1 MKKALIVLLL
11 LAVAGGLFAQV
22 SFSGHVQSGLEVVI
36 PNDGDTTL
44 HWFSRDAGIPF
55 RYQLSASYTHDSG
68 KAGASA
74 TIRNN
79 NNAIGFDGANAWAQ
93 PLDILRIQFGTGGIG
108 GFNTNVFD
116 VGNNAAGGNFSAVLT
131 PVLDGMTFSVGL
143 GVAPANTTFD
153 KTAYGFGVKFGL
165 PDLLNAV
172 VNLGYNG
179 AAKDGDGQ
187 TNVAAGVAV
196 SALNAASGAS
206 GLTYLGIDVRADD
219 ITDLAWLGIG
229 PDVQFRVANL
239 TEAGNLSIGL
249 RSKIFLPMGDSAEDL
264 DYWVRLNLGLPLT
277 PTVDFALSAGYEGK
291 STIPGQ
297 NADNGTLAVSD
308 AGGLNQSISGGTD
321 PAFIVRPAVTFK
333 YGPGSLELAWS
344 LQALL
349 ASESV
354 IQNAISA
361 YYRVGF

>member
-1 MKKALIVLLL
+1 MKRALIVLLL
-11 LAVAGGLFAQV
+11 LAVAAGGLFAQV

-44 HWFSRDAGIPF
+44 HQFSRDAGGPYRF
-55 RYQLSASYTHDSG
+55 HLGASYTADNG

-74 TIRNN
+74 AIRNN
-79 NNAIGFDGANAWAQ
+79 GGTLAWDGANAWAQ
-93 PLDILRIQFGTGGIG
+93 PLDILRFQFGTGGIG

-131 PVLDGMTFSVGL
+131 PALDGMSFSVGL

-179 AAKDGDGQ
+179 ATEV

-196 SALNAASGAS
+196 SALNAASGES
-206 GLTYLGIDVRADD
+206 GLTYLGVDVRADD
-219 ITDLAWLGIG
+219 ISNLAWLGIG
-229 PDVQFRVANL
+229 PDVRFRVANL
-239 TEAGNLSIGL
+239 TQAGSLGIGL

-264 DYWVRLNLGLPLT
+264 DYWVRLTLDLPLT
-277 PTVDFALSAGYEGK
+277 STVDFALNAGYEGK

-297 NADNGTLAVSD
+297 NADNGTLAVAD
-308 AGGLNQSISGGTD
+308 AGGLQQNIGGGPD

-333 YGPGSLELAWS
+333 YGPGALELAWS
-344 LQALL
+344 LQASL
-349 ASESV
+349 ASDTV